1 MVKHCNE
8 VWGDG
13 GTLAGVT
20 PGRETEEVC
29 HAPLGLASQW
39 PLASNIAA
47 DDMTTQHNPGT
58 SNPAFQAGDWV

>member
-1 MVKHCNE
+1 MRY
-8 VWGDG
+8 G
-13 GTLAGVT
+13 GMGAHRTGSFLVVRLRKCVTLHWDWPV
-20 PGRETEEVC
+20 
-29 HAPLGLASQW
+29 QW